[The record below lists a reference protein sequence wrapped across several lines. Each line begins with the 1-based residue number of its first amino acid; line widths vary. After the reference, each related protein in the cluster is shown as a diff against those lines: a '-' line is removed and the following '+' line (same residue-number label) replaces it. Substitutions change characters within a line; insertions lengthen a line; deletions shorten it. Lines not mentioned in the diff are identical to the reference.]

1 MDTCAVAVFL
11 PRLKAAAWIILHLM
25 HKGPARGPFFSAS
38 CPLKTNCQNCDH
50 DADAVSACEQTQTA
64 LRYILK
70 DRRTAGALG
79 VSHRRPCA
87 SRLQMAAGIA
97 MRQVQP
103 SSQLHDIVHPT
114 CPKCGA
120 AMWLTRIA
128 PDGPGWEQRTF
139 ECQACQ
145 NETIDIVRGTTHNH
159 AK

>member
-1 MDTCAVAVFL
+1 MI
-11 PRLKAAAWIILHLM
+11 LKE
-25 HKGPARGPFFSAS
+25 RNS
-38 CPLKTNCQNCDH
+38 QR
-50 DADAVSACEQTQTA
+50 QA
-64 LRYILK
+64 LRQMTARI
-70 DRRTAGALG
+70 DRCTLCVISGLPLPAINVCVSLRTDPGCFVVYFQGSSSAGELG
-79 VSHRRPCA
+79 VGGRKTAH

-120 AMWLTRIA
+120 SMWLTRIA

-145 NETIDIVRGTTHNH
+145 NEPIDVVRGDRHDN